1 MKEHNAVSI
10 NLIYIYLNSFTIHEK
25 PQTLSPGSTYSKKSH
40 KNIVKQ
46 GLIASLIYKSERW
59 FSPVLDK

>member
-40 KNIVKQ
+40 KNIVKRINCKLNIQ
-46 GLIASLIYKSERW
+46 K
-59 FSPVLDK
+59 